1 MKQINQQLFDEY
13 GSLEY
18 HEELRNIKIKT
29 APMKQTINNILSDWT
44 ELHNDFQ
51 DNMIKDALAG
61 QNPDEAMLNFC
72 TGALTLMRKNV
83 QNDEKFFNILD
94 NSKQETQVF
103 SNLQT
108 IKEDANEVGALS
120 QIKTVPEY

>member
-1 MKQINQQLFDEY
+1 
-13 GSLEY
+13 
-18 HEELRNIKIKT
+18 
-29 APMKQTINNILSDWT
+29 MKQTINNILNDWT

-51 DNMIKDALAG
+51 DNIIKDALAG

-83 QNDEKFFNILD
+83 QNDERFFNILD
-94 NSKQETQVF
+94 NSKSETQVF

-108 IKEDANEVGALS
+108 IKEDANEVGELS